1 MRYQIKT
8 KRKLSLSLKTA
19 SIALLLCCQ
28 LPANA
33 QNLLATY
40 ALALQNDPVLK
51 EFEANLLAVGES
63 KDQSIAQMLPVISAT
78 AGSKKEWINNTKVN
92 VASGIVS
99 GSGQQDF
106 WNSIFSLNLTQPV
119 FHWDHWVQLE
129 QSDNLIAQAEAQY
142 QAEQQNLMVRT
153 TQAYFDVL
161 AAQDTVEFAKA
172 EKNAIAR
179 SLEQAQQR
187 FEVGLIAITDVYEAQ
202 AGFDQARA
210 DVIVAENNVD
220 NAKEQ
225 LRVIIGDNAADLDV
239 LGEKLPLK
247 KPEPEDINS
256 WSKNAEIQNLNIV
269 AALNQAEVA
278 RKSVSLQRSGHYP
291 TLDLV
296 GAYNVIDNSASFGL
310 RGDTQNI
317 GLQVNVPIFQGGAV
331 NSRTREAEY
340 RFNGAKEN
348 LIQTKREV
356 KQQVTNAYRGV
367 ITSISEVQALKATVV
382 SGKSSLEATEAGF
395 DVGTRTMVDALATS
409 RNLFDTKT
417 KYSQA
422 RYNYITRYITLK
434 QSIST
439 LSRDDIERVNLLL
452 K

>member
-1 MRYQIKT
+1 M
-8 KRKLSLSLKTA
+8 
-19 SIALLLCCQ
+19 ALLLCCQ

-33 QNLLATY
+33 QDLLKTY
-40 ALALQNDPVLK
+40 ELALQNDPVLK
-51 EFEANLLAVGES
+51 EFEANRLAVGES
-63 KDQSIAQMLPVISAT
+63 RDQSIAQMLPDISLS
-78 AGSKKEWINNTKVN
+78 AGSSKNWLNNTKAAG
-92 VASGIVS
+92 ASNIVT
-99 GSGQQDF
+99 GLGQQDF
-106 WNSIFSLNLTQPV
+106 WNSQFSLNLTQPV

-161 AAQDTVEFAKA
+161 AAEDTVEFAKA
-172 EKNAIAR
+172 EMNAIAR

-210 DVIVAENNVD
+210 DVIVANNDVD

-225 LRVIIGDNAADLDV
+225 LRVIIGDNPADLDV
-239 LGEKLPLK
+239 LGDKLPLN
-247 KPEPEDINS
+247 KPVPEDIDS
-256 WSKNAEIQNLNIV
+256 WSKNAEIQNLTIV

-296 GAYNVIDNSASFGL
+296 AAYGVTDNSSTFGL
-310 RGDTQNI
+310 RGDAQNV
-317 GLQVNVPIFQGGAV
+317 GLQVNIPIFLGGAV

-340 RFNGAKEN
+340 RFNEAKEN
-348 LIQTKREV
+348 LIQTRREV

-367 ITSISEVQALKATVV
+367 ITSISEVQALEAAVV

-395 DVGTRTMVDALATS
+395 DVGTRTMVDVLATT
-409 RNLFDTKT
+409 RNLFDAKT
-417 KYSQA
+417 KYSQS

-434 QSIST
+434 QSVST
-439 LSRDDIERVNLLL
+439 LNRDDIERVNLLL
-452 K
+452 NK